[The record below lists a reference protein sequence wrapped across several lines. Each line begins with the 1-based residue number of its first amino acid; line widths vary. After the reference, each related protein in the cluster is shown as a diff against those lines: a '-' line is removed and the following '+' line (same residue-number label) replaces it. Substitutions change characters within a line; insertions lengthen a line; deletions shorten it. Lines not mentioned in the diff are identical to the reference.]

1 MNDNHK
7 SKLIEV
13 CTKEFFTH
21 PNWGSVIELLNFY
34 LEDLDGIDNVDTNK
48 TNDEIATEVK
58 AKQITKERLQNFID
72 DTLTLQKIKGDVPT
86 TTRKYK

>member
-1 MNDNHK
+1 MDKNHK
-7 SKLIEV
+7 SKLIET

-21 PNWGSVIELLNFY
+21 PNWNSVIELIQYY

-48 TNDEIATEVK
+48 TNDEIATEVR

-72 DTLTLQKIKGDVPT
+72 DTLTLKRVKEDVPT